1 MSMTSSNPKPRHDSR
16 QCKPVCVD
24 HDATILNVSRL
35 IRNYQT
41 EQLVVTQRLHDVR
54 VPVGIVSA
62 CDIVTRIVAA
72 ELDPAVMTAGDIIR
86 FDTPEGPMAGN
97 VGDALKALI
106 ATGGGLLPL
115 LDSEGALTGFT
126 TLNELLNAM
135 DGNDPA

>member
-1 MSMTSSNPKPRHDSR
+1 
-16 QCKPVCVD
+16 VD

-62 CDIVTRIVAA
+62 CGIVTRIVAA

-115 LDSEGALTGFT
+115 VDSEGALTGFT